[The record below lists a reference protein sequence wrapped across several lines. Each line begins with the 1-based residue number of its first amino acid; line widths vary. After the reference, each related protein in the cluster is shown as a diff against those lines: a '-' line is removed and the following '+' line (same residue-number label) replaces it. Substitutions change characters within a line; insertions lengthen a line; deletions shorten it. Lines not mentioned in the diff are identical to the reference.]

1 MTDKKAR
8 EGVKSENDD
17 INLKVARQAV
27 NVVNQFKVKRHFGI
41 TQQTN
46 GNLLQITA
54 FVSEA
59 DQILIGWAANQ

>member
-8 EGVKSENDD
+8 KGVKSENDD

-46 GNLLQITA
+46 GSLLQITG